1 LGVIGYL
8 TLPLMV
14 FKTRHN
20 EIHVGGQAVIE
31 GVMMR
36 APKSLAIALRRPN
49 GEILVKDDT
58 WVSLSERWS
67 FLKWPFVRGSLIIL
81 EALINGMQ
89 ALTFSANQ
97 ALEEEEESLGQ
108 WALFFTIIVGLGA
121 GVVLFVVLPHV
132 ISGLVGRLFGLT
144 LGVEDLLFHLID
156 GAVKIIIFLGYVWL
170 ISLSKEIRR
179 IFEYHGAEH
188 KSVYA
193 YEAGEALTVENAKKF
208 STVHPRCGTAFIL
221 VVLLIS
227 IFVFSV
233 VFPFV
238 PTLDNVPGVMNQTIV
253 IVMKILLMFPVA
265 GLAYET
271 IRFSSRNMDRGLMRL
286 AIFPGL
292 WMQKL
297 TTREPSDDQLEVAL
311 TALERALHGQSP
323 ATGDLR

>member
-1 LGVIGYL
+1 
-8 TLPLMV
+8 MV

-227 IFVFSV
+227 IFAFSV

-286 AIFPGL
+286 AILPGL

>member
-1 LGVIGYL
+1 
-8 TLPLMV
+8 MV
-14 FKTRHN
+14 FKTKHSD
-20 EIHVGGQAVIE
+20 IHVGGQAVIE

-49 GEILVKDDT
+49 GEILIKEDR
-58 WVSLSERWS
+58 WRSLSERWS
-67 FLKWPFVRGSLIIL
+67 FLKWPFLRGSLIIL

-97 ALEEEEESLGQ
+97 ALEEQDESLGE
-108 WALFFTIIVGLGA
+108 WALFFTIFVGLGA
-121 GVVLFVVLPHV
+121 GVVLFVVLPHM
-132 ISGLVGRLFGLT
+132 ISGLVGRLFGVR
-144 LGVEDLLFHLID
+144 LGVEHLLFHLID
-156 GAVKIIIFLGYVWL
+156 GAVKIMIFLGYVWL
-170 ISLSKEIRR
+170 ISLFKEIRR

-208 STVHPRCGTAFIL
+208 STLHPRCGTAFIL

-227 IFVFSV
+227 IFFFSI

-238 PTLDNVPGVMNQTIV
+238 PTLHDVPGVMNQMIA
-253 IVMKILLMFPVA
+253 IVMKVLFMFPIA
-265 GLAYET
+265 GLAYEM
-271 IRFSSRNMDRGLMRL
+271 IRFSSGNMDRGLIRL
-286 AIFPGL
+286 AILPGL

-311 TALERALHGQSP
+311 AALNRALHGQS
-323 ATGDLR
+323 RSEEVN

>member
-1 LGVIGYL
+1 
-8 TLPLMV
+8 MV
-14 FKTRHN
+14 FKTKHN
-20 EIHVGGQAVIE
+20 DIHIGGQAVIE

-49 GEILVKDDT
+49 GEILIKEDR
-58 WVSLSERWS
+58 WRSLSERWS
-67 FLKWPFVRGSLIIL
+67 FLKLPFLRGSLIIL

-97 ALEEEEESLGQ
+97 ALEEQDESLGE
-108 WALFFTIIVGLGA
+108 WALFFTIFVGLGA
-121 GVVLFVVLPHV
+121 GVVLFVVLPHM
-132 ISGLVGRLFGLT
+132 ISGLVGRLFGVR
-144 LGVEDLLFHLID
+144 LGVEHLLFHLID
-156 GAVKIIIFLGYVWL
+156 GAVKIMIFLGYVWL
-170 ISLSKEIRR
+170 ISLFKEIRR

-208 STVHPRCGTAFIL
+208 STLHPRCGTAFIL

-227 IFVFSV
+227 IFFFSI

-238 PTLDNVPGVMNQTIV
+238 PTLHDVPGVMNQMIA
-253 IVMKILLMFPVA
+253 IVMKVLFMFPIA
-265 GLAYET
+265 GLAYEM
-271 IRFSSRNMDRGLMRL
+271 IRFSSRNMDRGLIRL
-286 AIFPGL
+286 AILPGL

-311 TALERALHGQSP
+311 AALNRALHGQS
-323 ATGDLR
+323 RSEEVI

>member
-1 LGVIGYL
+1 
-8 TLPLMV
+8 MV
-14 FKTRHN
+14 FKTKHN
-20 EIHVGGQAVIE
+20 DVHVGGQAVIE

-58 WVSLSERWS
+58 WVCLSDRWS

-97 ALEEEEESLGQ
+97 ALEEQQESLGQ
-108 WALFFTIIVGLGA
+108 WALFFTIVVGLGA

-132 ISGLVGRLFGLT
+132 ISGFVGRLFGLI
-144 LGVEDLLFHLID
+144 LGVEDVLFHLID

-208 STVHPRCGTAFIL
+208 STLHPRCGTAFIL

-227 IFVFSV
+227 IFAFSI

-238 PTLDNVPGVMNQTIV
+238 PTLDNVPGVMNQMIV
-253 IVMKILLMFPVA
+253 IVMKVLLMFPVA
-265 GLAYET
+265 GLAYEM

-286 AIFPGL
+286 AILPGL

-297 TTREPSDDQLEVAL
+297 TTREPTDDQLEVAL
-311 TALERALHGQSP
+311 AALERALHGHRP
-323 ATGDLR
+323 AAGDLR

>member
-1 LGVIGYL
+1 
-8 TLPLMV
+8 MV
-14 FKTRHN
+14 SKTRHN
-20 EIHVGGQAVIE
+20 DIHVGGQAVIE

-49 GEILVKDDT
+49 GEILVKEDT
-58 WVSLSERWS
+58 WHSLSERWS
-67 FLKWPFVRGSLIIL
+67 FLRWPFVRGSLIIL

-97 ALEEEEESLGQ
+97 ALEEQEESLGD
-108 WALFFTIIVGLGA
+108 WALFFTILVGLGA

-227 IFVFSV
+227 IFAFSI

-238 PTLDNVPGVMNQTIV
+238 PTLDNVPGVMNQMIV
-253 IVMKILLMFPVA
+253 IVMKVLLMFPVA
-265 GLAYET
+265 GLAYEM
-271 IRFSSRNMDRGLMRL
+271 IRFSSRNMDRGLIRL
-286 AIFPGL
+286 AILPGL

-311 TALERALHGQSP
+311 AALERALHGQSP
-323 ATGDLR
+323 AAGDVRGEQMPF